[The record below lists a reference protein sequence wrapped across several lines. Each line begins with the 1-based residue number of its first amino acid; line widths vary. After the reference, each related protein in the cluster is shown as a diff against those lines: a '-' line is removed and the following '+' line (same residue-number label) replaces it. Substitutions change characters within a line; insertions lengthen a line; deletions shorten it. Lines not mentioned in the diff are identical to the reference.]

1 MNHRRNIWNEYL
13 RERCGFRF
21 LPWLFHCW
29 LLPFPIKDG
38 ILFSTHLMLS
48 SWGFPPSKNL
58 GREEENLC
66 IILLLLCGYNTAL
79 QVFVFKPNQTRARYW
94 KQTILLSR
102 FFVQILTPV
111 HLGLCEPDCIE
122 QLLLLL
128 HLLALCTDLRENLL
142 NVLSVKILHRHRI
155 WAWTI
160 YDIKLHG
167 IVPLSI
173 PSIWNVWY

>member
-29 LLPFPIKDG
+29 LLPFMI
-38 ILFSTHLMLS
+38 MLS
-48 SWGFPPSKNL
+48 SWGFPLSKNL

-128 HLLALCTDLRENLL
+128 HLLAFSTDLGENLV
-142 NVLSVKILHRHRI
+142 NVSSVKILHRHEP
-155 WAWTI
+155 
-160 YDIKLHG
+160 G
-167 IVPLSI
+167 LSTTSSCTELSHC
-173 PSIWNVWY
+173 PFQVYEMSDTSIIDS